1 MQTNAS
7 FQLKDKDLY
16 ANSWSALDS
25 CVETDVDTKIR
36 EITKIINI
44 MEEKNKGLAEMQG
57 DPSDPEVR
65 LHNELLL
72 ALASLKG
79 INFRQQLQD
88 HDKWLEDKT
97 YKSLGNGVQGTYLDN
112 PGNLAS
118 ETLNLITKQVMQG
131 YQNVRY
137 DMQEPASKL
146 RQLTEKL
153 KAHKNFGWLQKRVS
167 NQTSLYENMIEKG
180 PDGDL
185 YFTDINSS
193 KLDDVEREYLDY
205 VITLVNKNRY
215 GNKYS
220 DAQLERM
227 KQSHDN

>member
-36 EITKIINI
+36 EITKIINT

-79 INFRQQLQD
+79 INFR
-88 HDKWLEDKT
+88 
-97 YKSLGNGVQGTYLDN
+97 
-112 PGNLAS
+112 
-118 ETLNLITKQVMQG
+118 
-131 YQNVRY
+131 
-137 DMQEPASKL
+137 
-146 RQLTEKL
+146 
-153 KAHKNFGWLQKRVS
+153 
-167 NQTSLYENMIEKG
+167 
-180 PDGDL
+180 
-185 YFTDINSS
+185 
-193 KLDDVEREYLDY
+193 
-205 VITLVNKNRY
+205 
-215 GNKYS
+215 
-220 DAQLERM
+220 
-227 KQSHDN
+227 